1 MKKKKKYINNFECE
15 VAYILWFPD
24 IQITAHTVSNH
35 MLTIIHTDG
44 NHTDGRP
51 YSQ

>member
-1 MKKKKKYINNFECE
+1 MKKIKKNNFESQ

-24 IQITAHTVSNH
+24 IQITAHAVSNH